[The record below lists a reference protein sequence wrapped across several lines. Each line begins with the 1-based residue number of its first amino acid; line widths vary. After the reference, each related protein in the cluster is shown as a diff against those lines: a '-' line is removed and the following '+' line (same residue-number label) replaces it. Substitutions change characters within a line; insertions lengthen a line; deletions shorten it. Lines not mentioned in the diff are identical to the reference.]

1 MLGLKLIWL
10 LPSTQMDGHLPFRT
24 YAANTMRPSHE
35 PVVHPAYWNNAVV
48 RHIRH
53 VSVAVEIASLVDCRV
68 LGECAHFRLMAFI
81 NRCMIDADTL
91 LEGITPNK
99 DITPNKCVGTIAPC
113 SIRPQAAAMPVRSIF
128 ARIIYGLV

>member
-1 MLGLKLIWL
+1 MGTFL
-10 LPSTQMDGHLPFRT
+10 SRT

-35 PVVHPAYWNNAVV
+35 PMVHPAYWNNAVV

-68 LGECAHFRLMAFI
+68 LGERAHFRLMAFI
-81 NRCMIDADTL
+81 NRCMIGADTL

-99 DITPNKCVGTIAPC
+99 YVGAIAPS
-113 SIRPQAAAMPVRSIF
+113 SIRPRAAAMPVRSIF
-128 ARIIYGLV
+128 AGI